1 MAFDF
6 NKIKGLFVETSAEA
20 TSKEAEKPAQSSGSR
35 ANQPVSAKASAE
47 PYDQKIL
54 NSLLKVIE
62 DHNLPGEDYL
72 EFLSAF
78 QAMKDI
84 PLDEKMKIQTVL
96 ATLSTKGLTPKK
108 IKESADYYKKVLA
121 EEQKQFYAELGNQ
134 TNNQVKSREKEIAKL
149 QLAGKQKSEQI
160 AALTKEI
167 NDTQAKINE
176 IQMSM
181 KEAEEKIKSA
191 EVNFNKT
198 YDFVITQIDSNLTK
212 L

>member
-6 NKIKGLFVETSAEA
+6 NKIKGLFVETASNASAK
-20 TSKEAEKPAQSSGSR
+20 TQEKSAPIPGSR
-35 ANQPVSAKASAE
+35 ISQPVSEKATPD

-78 QAMKDI
+78 QAMKEI
-84 PLDEKMKIQTVL
+84 QLDEKMKVQTVL

-134 TNNQVKSREKEIAKL
+134 MNNQVKSREKEISKL
-149 QLAGKQKSEQI
+149 QLASKQKSDQI

-167 NDTQAKINE
+167 NDNQAKINE
-176 IQMSM
+176 VQNSM
-181 KEAEEKIKSA
+181 KDAEEKIKSA
-191 EVNFNKT
+191 EMNFNKT
-198 YDFVITQIDSNLTK
+198 YDFVIAQIDSNLTK